1 MTPATVLLD
10 RSFLVALTDVGHPS
24 HPDVVGRYRHLLDLY
39 ERGDVRLRARH
50 DHLDQFGDGHDD
62 LIAPLE
68 TIHVAT
74 QFRRQ
79 ARRLELPF
87 AVDDD
92 TAVTFVVMRRES
104 IDRIATLDPRYEQL
118 EVALD

>member
-1 MTPATVLLD
+1 MTPGTVLID
-10 RSFLVALTDVGHPS
+10 HSFLVALIDEEHPS
-24 HPDVVGRYRHLLDLY
+24 HSDVVIRYRHLLDLY

-50 DHLDQFGDGHDD
+50 DHLARLGDGHDD
-62 LIAPLE
+62 LTAPVE
-68 TIHVAT
+68 TIRVAT

-79 ARRLELPF
+79 AQRLGLPF

-104 IDRIATLDPRYEQL
+104 IDRIATLDPLYGQL
-118 EVALD
+118 ELTLD